1 MNSVEALHAAQDI
14 FTSHVRDPQNCP
26 APEGIEDRR
35 MAIYRELIYNNIE
48 GFLSSGFPVLR
59 SLLDAPQWH
68 RLVRNFIRLH
78 RCRTPLFLEI
88 SQEFL
93 RFLQD
98 GGAGSEPTLPFMLEL
113 AHYEWVELALDV
125 SPEEFPETGVAAE
138 GDLMAGRPVVSP
150 LAWRLCYQYPVQL
163 IGPAYQPS
171 TPPVS
176 ATYLIVYRNRQ
187 QQVRFLE
194 SNAATVRLLQ
204 LLEDGQLSGREAL
217 QTIAAEMRAEDVTAI
232 VESGRATLKQLL
244 NLDILCGTA
253 VTAH

>member
-1 MNSVEALHAAQDI
+1 MNGAESLRAAQDT
-14 FTSHVRDPQNCP
+14 FTSHVRDPENCP

-59 SLLDAPQWH
+59 SLLDAPRWH

-78 RCRTPLFLEI
+78 RCHTPLFLEI

-98 GGAGSEPTLPFMLEL
+98 GGAESQPELPFILEL

-125 SPEEFPETGVAAE
+125 SPEEFPESGVATD
-138 GDLMAGRPVVSP
+138 GDLLAGRPVVSP

-171 TPPVS
+171 TLPAA

-194 SNAATVRLLQ
+194 SNAVTVRLLQ
-204 LLEDGQLSGREAL
+204 LLEDGELSGREAL
-217 QTIAAEMRAEDVTAI
+217 QTIAAEMQAEDVAAI
-232 VESGRATLKQLL
+232 VESGRATLEQLR

-253 VTAH
+253 AVAD

>member
-1 MNSVEALHAAQDI
+1 MDNVEALHAAQDI

-26 APEGIEDRR
+26 APEGVEDRR

-59 SLLDAPQWH
+59 SLLDAPGWH

-98 GGAGSEPTLPFMLEL
+98 GGAESEPSLPFMLEL

-163 IGPAYQPS
+163 IGPAYQP
-171 TPPVS
+171 TAPPVS
-176 ATYLIVYRNRQ
+176 PTYLIVYRNRQ